1 MAKLTLNPT
10 SARRLDAY
18 RVTLELIA
26 VVTPLL
32 ARIIQR
38 DPELGRQLKRA
49 LPSVGQ
55 HIAEGMR
62 RTGRDRAHLLTIAL
76 GSADEVR
83 AIIDIA
89 TMMQILTV
97 EEAAKADELADRIC
111 AMVYRIRQR
120 QA

>member
-1 MAKLTLNPT
+1 MGCSDL

-18 RVTLELIA
+18 RVMLELIA
-26 VVTPLL
+26 VVVPLL

-38 DPELGRQLKRA
+38 DPELGRQLRRA
-49 LPSVGQ
+49 LPSAAQ
-55 HIAEGMR
+55 HIAEGLR

-76 GSADEVR
+76 GSLDETR
-83 AIIDIA
+83 SIIDIA
-89 TMMQILTV
+89 LVMQILTT
-97 EEAAKADELADRIC
+97 EEAATADELADRVC